1 MTTGVQD
8 VFLILKGDSKVLQ
21 NLGPSGGPLR
31 VVWKTTIEEDQAGE
45 KGVLRIGLELGCMAH
60 L

>member
-21 NLGPSGGPLR
+21 SLSPSGEPLR
-31 VVWKTTIEEDQAGE
+31 VVWKTTIEEDQARE
-45 KGVLRIGLELGCMAH
+45 KGMLRICLELGCVAH